1 MNTCVKPPVRAVKAA
16 PPAILKAAQG
26 AVMKRRVSILFLL
39 AALSGG
45 IPSQGKAQDEP
56 KRGPSTPEERKRF
69 LALTHKLEEAPLDKS
84 LYVEKKWAKQ
94 WIEDIPDINVNICP
108 VLLGQEFMLSRY
120 KYAPNLEY
128 QVMFGNVAFLIEHPD
143 KKDDTVAQY
152 TAGVESALK
161 AYKGILRADPEVSR
175 EMEELLRKQSQ
186 GKLVDFVKESSKACQ
201 DTGQSGL

>member
-1 MNTCVKPPVRAVKAA
+1 MWYSLDVPGGGGMRKA
-16 PPAILKAAQG
+16 
-26 AVMKRRVSILFLL
+26 LFLCIVSL
-39 AALSGG
+39 LFSLVVR
-45 IPSQGKAQDEP
+45 SQDEP
-56 KRGPSTPEERKRF
+56 KRGPSTPEERQRF
-69 LALTHKLEEAPLDKS
+69 LALTHKLEESPLDKS
-84 LYVEKKWAKQ
+84 LYAEKKWAKQ

-108 VLLGQEFMLSRY
+108 LLLGQEFMLSRY

-143 KKDDTVAQY
+143 KKEDTVAQY

-161 AYKGILRADPEVSR
+161 AYKGILRADPEVSH

-201 DTGQSGL
+201 DTGQSGS